1 MDTQKKGD
9 GMLSKDSAD
18 SCINKWSGD
27 VLIEDLI
34 EEFRRRY
41 PPLPDDEIPSLEVL
55 GFFKQ
60 MLASEETTP

>member
-9 GMLSKDSAD
+9 GMLSKDPED

-34 EEFRRRY
+34 EEF
-41 PPLPDDEIPSLEVL
+41 
-55 GFFKQ
+55 Q
-60 MLASEETTP
+60 